1 MKRLSVFFSSRKSW
15 TLPYIIFSAIFV
27 VIPLLL
33 IVVYAFT
40 DDSGHLTL
48 ENFAKFFQHHEA
60 INTFVYSI
68 GIAIITT
75 IVCILLGYPAAWIL
89 SNAKLNRSKT
99 MVVLFILPM
108 WVNILVRTLAT
119 VALFDFFS
127 VPLGEGALIFG
138 MVYNFI
144 PFMIYPIYNTLQKMD
159 HSYIEAAQDLGANPV
174 QVFFKAV
181 LPLSMPGVMSGIMM
195 VFMPTISTFAIAE
208 LLTMNNIKLFGT
220 TIQEN
225 INNSMW
231 NYGAA
236 LSLIMLLLIA
246 ATSLFSTDDKDNTNE
261 GGGLC
266 KEDFR
271 SDLFVDSAFA
281 ALFAYRDYND
291 LLFYRGKSAGQLDR
305 ILHKTVFV
313 TVHYRH
319 SPFADECADQYRDH
333 CFDCSYGFHPA
344 GEYHCYRHLQPE
356 GTFAEGHQLCEQHS
370 YPEWGYYYRYFTVS
384 VVCVAGDIAGIYDRC
399 TGTHHFLYSLCG
411 TQRVAPSQAD
421 ES

>member
-1 MKRLSVFFSSRKSW
+1 MNKKFIVFLSSRKSW

-27 VIPLLL
+27 IIPLFL

-48 ENFAKFFQHHEA
+48 ANFQKFFEHPEA

-75 IVCILLGYPAAWIL
+75 LVCILLGYPAAWIL
-89 SNAKLNRSKT
+89 SNSKLNRSK
-99 MVVLFILPM
+99 
-108 WVNILVRTLAT
+108 T

-159 HSYIEAAQDLGANPV
+159 HSYIEAAQDLGANPL
-174 QVFFKAV
+174 QVFLKAV

-246 ATSLFSTDDKDNTNE
+246 ATSLFSTDDKDNSNE
-261 GGGLC
+261 GGGL
-266 KEDFR
+266 
-271 SDLFVDSAFA
+271 
-281 ALFAYRDYND
+281 
-291 LLFYRGKSAGQLDR
+291 
-305 ILHKTVFV
+305 
-313 TVHYRH
+313 
-319 SPFADECADQYRDH
+319 
-333 CFDCSYGFHPA
+333 
-344 GEYHCYRHLQPE
+344 
-356 GTFAEGHQLCEQHS
+356 
-370 YPEWGYYYRYFTVS
+370 W
-384 VVCVAGDIAGIYDRC
+384 
-399 TGTHHFLYSLCG
+399 
-411 TQRVAPSQAD
+411 
-421 ES
+421 